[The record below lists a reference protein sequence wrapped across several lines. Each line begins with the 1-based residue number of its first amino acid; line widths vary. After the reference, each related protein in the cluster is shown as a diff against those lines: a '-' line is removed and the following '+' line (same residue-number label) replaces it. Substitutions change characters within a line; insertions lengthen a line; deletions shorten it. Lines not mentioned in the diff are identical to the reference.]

1 MKLVRLLIAL
11 LVLALVPSLHAQS
24 NPVLKG
30 CIANLPDSVTSVKI
44 AYLRGKGLAV
54 KQDVPVQPGTGCFEE
69 EWTQEERGIF
79 VLYIDGMHTF
89 DLVISE
95 GLLEISADYNALNEV
110 ALAGPGIQEFQA
122 FKSLVGGASGA
133 APSEEEVRS
142 FLLGIQDEALR
153 EFLLPQLIPLHS
165 DTNVYWL
172 RSHFWDYTNLNAM
185 STFINPFFEK
195 NRSLYF
201 EQVLGHNPDTITY
214 HLEQLFAK
222 PMNEQIRKVL
232 ISSATYH
239 YETSKFMGE
248 DEVFVWLANRFY
260 VNGYA
265 DWVSKNDLAKIREK
279 AEGLATELIGNPAP
293 DFAFDTQSGGRMKL
307 SEVQSPITILYFWDS
322 ECGHCR
328 KETPRLKAFYD
339 EYKDKGVAIV
349 AITLENEFTGWKKY
363 IEEYD
368 LDWINGFESDFER
381 PNFLWYYYIP
391 TTPKKLVLGPD
402 KTIIAKNLD
411 VETTLR
417 TFIDDYLAGKVK

>member
-1 MKLVRLLIAL
+1 MKMVRFLIAFIF
-11 LVLALVPSLHAQS
+11 LASNTFLSAQS

-54 KQDVPVQPGTGCFEE
+54 KQDVPISTTTGCFEA
-69 EWTQEERGIF
+69 EWTQQERGIF

-89 DLVISE
+89 DLVISDE
-95 GLLEISADYNALNEV
+95 ILEISADYNALNEV
-110 ALAGPGIQEFQA
+110 QLQGPGINEFQA
-122 FKSLVGGASGA
+122 FKSLVSPVNGAP
-133 APSEEEVRS
+133 PSEDEVRA
-142 FLLGIQDEALR
+142 FLLGIKDDALR
-153 EFLLPQLIPLHS
+153 DFLMPQLIPLNP
-165 DTNVYWL
+165 DTNVFWL
-172 RSHFWDYTNLNAM
+172 RSHFWDYTNLNSL

-195 NRSLYF
+195 NRTLYF
-201 EQVLGHNPDTITY
+201 DQVLGHNPDTIIY
-214 HLEQLFAK
+214 HLDRLLSQ
-222 PMNEQIRKVL
+222 PINEQIRKVL
-232 ISSATYH
+232 ISTATYH

-248 DEVFVWLANRFY
+248 DEVFVWLVNQFY

-265 DWVSKNDLAKIREK
+265 DWISKNDLGKIREK
-279 AEGLATELIGNPAP
+279 AEGLATELIGQLAP
-293 DFAFDTQSGGRMKL
+293 DFAFDTQNNGRVKL
-307 SEVQSPITILYFWDS
+307 SEVKSPITILYFWDS

-328 KETPRLKAFYD
+328 KETPRLKEFYD
-339 EYKDKGVAIV
+339 EYKDKGVEVV
-349 AITLENEFTGWKKY
+349 AITLQNEFTGWEKY

-368 LDWINGFESDFER
+368 LDWINGFESDFDR

-417 TFIDDYLAGKVK
+417 TFIDDYLAGKVE

>member
-1 MKLVRLLIAL
+1 MKMVRFLIAFIF
-11 LVLALVPSLHAQS
+11 LASNTFLSAQS

-54 KQDVPVQPGTGCFEE
+54 KQDVPISTTTGCFEA
-69 EWTQEERGIF
+69 EWTQQERGIF

-89 DLVISE
+89 DLVISDE
-95 GLLEISADYNALNEV
+95 ILEISADYNALNEV
-110 ALAGPGIQEFQA
+110 QLQGPGINEFQA
-122 FKSLVGGASGA
+122 FKSLVSPVNGAP
-133 APSEEEVRS
+133 PSEDEVRA
-142 FLLGIQDEALR
+142 FLLGIKDDALR
-153 EFLLPQLIPLHS
+153 DFLMPQLIPLNP
-165 DTNVYWL
+165 DTNVFWL
-172 RSHFWDYTNLNAM
+172 RSHFWDYTNLNSL

-195 NRSLYF
+195 NRTLYF
-201 EQVLGHNPDTITY
+201 DQVLGHNPDTIIY
-214 HLEQLFAK
+214 HLDRLLSQ
-222 PMNEQIRKVL
+222 PINEQIRKVL
-232 ISSATYH
+232 ISTATYH

-248 DEVFVWLANRFY
+248 DEVFVWLVNQFY

-265 DWVSKNDLAKIREK
+265 DWISKNDLGKIREK
-279 AEGLATELIGNPAP
+279 AEGLATELIGQPAP
-293 DFAFDTQSGGRMKL
+293 DFAFDTQNNGRVKL
-307 SEVQSPITILYFWDS
+307 SEVESPITILYFWDS

-328 KETPRLKAFYD
+328 KETPRLKEFYD
-339 EYKDKGVAIV
+339 EYKDKGVEVV
-349 AITLENEFTGWKKY
+349 AITLQNEFTGWEKY

-368 LDWINGFESDFER
+368 LDWINGFESDFDR

-417 TFIDDYLAGKVK
+417 TFIDDYLAGKVE

>member
-1 MKLVRLLIAL
+1 MKMVRFLIAFIF
-11 LVLALVPSLHAQS
+11 LASNTFLSAQS

-54 KQDVPVQPGTGCFEE
+54 KQDVPISTTTGCFEA
-69 EWTQEERGIF
+69 EWTQQERGIF

-89 DLVISE
+89 DLVISDE
-95 GLLEISADYNALNEV
+95 ILEISADYNALNEV
-110 ALAGPGIQEFQA
+110 QLQGPGINEFQA
-122 FKSLVGGASGA
+122 FKSLVSPVNGAP
-133 APSEEEVRS
+133 PSEDEVRA
-142 FLLGIQDEALR
+142 FLLGIKDEALR
-153 EFLLPQLIPLHS
+153 DFLMPQLIPLNP
-165 DTNVYWL
+165 DTNVFWL
-172 RSHFWDYTNLNAM
+172 RSHFWDYTNLNSL

-195 NRSLYF
+195 NRTLYF
-201 EQVLGHNPDTITY
+201 DQVLGHNPDTIIY
-214 HLEQLFAK
+214 HLDRLLSQ
-222 PMNEQIRKVL
+222 PINEQIRKVL
-232 ISSATYH
+232 ISTATYH

-248 DEVFVWLANRFY
+248 DEVFVWLVNQFY

-265 DWVSKNDLAKIREK
+265 DWISKNDLGKIREK
-279 AEGLATELIGNPAP
+279 AEGLATELIGQLAP
-293 DFAFDTQSGGRMKL
+293 DFAFDTQNNGRVKL
-307 SEVQSPITILYFWDS
+307 SEVKSPITILYFWDS

-328 KETPRLKAFYD
+328 KETPRLKEFYD
-339 EYKDKGVAIV
+339 EYKDKGVEVV
-349 AITLENEFTGWKKY
+349 AITLQNEFTGWEKY

-368 LDWINGFESDFER
+368 LDWINGFESDFDR

-417 TFIDDYLAGKVK
+417 TFIDDYLAGKVE